1 MTEKTAPRAPFEEA
15 LIKALCAIDNQ
26 VAREM
31 QRSPAELDK
40 HGVQKWPAYQ
50 KRIEQIVSTVLNALG
65 DGEVNLDGVLVL
77 AQALT
82 KTLLLAAEDLGRPGL
97 GKVRSQYCET
107 AFKAIGDD
115 VARGADIFKPEQN
128 LN

>member
-1 MTEKTAPRAPFEEA
+1 MSDKTQQRSPFEES

-26 VAREM
+26 IMREM

-50 KRIEQIVSTVLNALG
+50 KRIEQVVSTVLNALG
-65 DGEVNLDGVLVL
+65 DGELTLDGVLVL
-77 AQALT
+77 SQALT
-82 KTLLLAAEDLGRPGL
+82 KTLLLAVEDLGRSGL
-97 GKVRSQYCET
+97 GKVRSQYCEA

-115 VARGADIFKPEQN
+115 VARGMLNFKPEQN